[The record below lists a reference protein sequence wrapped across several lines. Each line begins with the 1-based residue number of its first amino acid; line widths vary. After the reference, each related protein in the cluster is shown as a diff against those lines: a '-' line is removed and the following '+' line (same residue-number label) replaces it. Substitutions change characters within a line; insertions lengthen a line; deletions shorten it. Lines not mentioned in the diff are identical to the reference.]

1 MSTQKGVSNE
11 ALGTSKGY
19 LRLLL
24 DQDVLEF
31 IALLTDL
38 INLLSKLSLFLQD
51 QACIIG
57 EVQLRVAATCNL
69 VNGFKTRYIFFS
81 IFCGVLINMIK

>member
-11 ALGTSKGY
+11 ALGKSKGY

-31 IALLTDL
+31 MALLTDL
-38 INLLSKLSLFLQD
+38 INLL
-51 QACIIG
+51 
-57 EVQLRVAATCNL
+57 
-69 VNGFKTRYIFFS
+69 
-81 IFCGVLINMIK
+81 